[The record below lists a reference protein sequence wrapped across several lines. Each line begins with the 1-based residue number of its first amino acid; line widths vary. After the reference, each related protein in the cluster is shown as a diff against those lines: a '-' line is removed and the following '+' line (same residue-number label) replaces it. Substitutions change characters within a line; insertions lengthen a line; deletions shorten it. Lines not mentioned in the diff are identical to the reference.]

1 MSTAR
6 EDFSPGGLSTSRTQ
20 FSSDSSSG
28 RYGSVQSLVRIPSAD
43 TSDSV
48 DLNAETDF
56 QRGISPCS
64 ANSELSAVSA
74 SKRRVSE
81 SLARDFIRAQSNVQ
95 PEALTWK
102 LRINRCRNSM
112 AFSNSMALIIFAD
125 AYANCCD
132 IDARAAGTELP
143 LWLTIMSDVCLGI
156 YTAEFL
162 LSVFFDGWA
171 MWFDRLKVLDALLV
185 ACGYIEV
192 LLSAFLPGNVFSR
205 LSVIRIL
212 RLVRILRLL
221 KILRKVKALRELQKL
236 IKMLNTCLKAL
247 CWSFCFCFLVM
258 TVWAMLIVESVHP
271 FVQDLPDEFFS
282 DCSYC
287 DFATSSVMHANLLLF
302 KTVIAGDGWGELA
315 VPVILAAP
323 ETSIVFI
330 GAYLTIVFGVLN
342 LIVAV
347 VVDQFAEA
355 RERDVL
361 NLAEEL
367 DHDMRTDRILEV
379 SRLKKMFDRIDK
391 DGEGELSLEQLL
403 DGARNDAELQSRLKV
418 MDIDEG
424 DLHELFQM
432 IDVDG
437 SGTIELEEFI
447 RPLSRWV
454 HDSKTAPRFIK
465 YNLLRTMHQQEE
477 LHKHVEIGFVN
488 VNSKIDAWHAAVAQ
502 QLYTASTRSV
512 YFAGEHRA
520 GAASSGED
528 FVEQPHSSKPVTLK
542 EVSPDDSLEM
552 AVERLR
558 KIVLKSTEAALEGS
572 SDPRQQLAVGVSQIS
587 GASSTKKSG
596 PVRSSWWFQNVFRN
610 LQAMMESLLRDSVRS
625 ELRRTAEATEH
636 GKGLILSGRFVT
648 SGVEADLSL
657 DRVTPPPW
665 QGGRADVAMAEHF
678 NRLEGRG
685 RQVIATAR
693 SADMILMVLDAT
705 KDDAQRQLLTKDLND
720 VGIRLN
726 KARPKISVTKTKT
739 GGFKFNA
746 TCTLTDS
753 RPRPRTPDFLI
764 SVWFQIPGQ
773 QEAPK
778 QQEPPPRQR
787 KEDAS
792 ASASQSNWQEEREQR
807 WRQEAQRAKEE
818 DRRQRL
824 IAEVTRISRIDS
836 SNFIRLLELNMHYN
850 PKELEQKKR
859 ALVLLLHPDKASN
872 LAKEDAALEAQARHA
887 YDAVCNAYEAAKQQ
901 LLRQSPAPASSGPHA
916 GTPRAQPPPS
926 QSWRYRCA
934 HLGCSYF
941 VTIGEFGGFC
951 CKKCHAAFLRGS
963 ASQHGSRCH
972 RRIAENSIPRADPVA
987 PEHPLL

>member
-6 EDFSPGGLSTSRTQ
+6 EDFSPGGLSNSKTQ

-28 RYGSVQSLVRIPSAD
+28 RYGSVQSLVRIPSAN

-64 ANSELSAVSA
+64 ANSEFSAVSA

-81 SLARDFIRAQSNVQ
+81 SLARDFIRAQSEVQ
-95 PEALTWK
+95 PEAFTWK
-102 LRINRCRNSM
+102 LRINRFRNSM

-143 LWLTIMSDVCLGI
+143 LWLTILSDVCLGI
-156 YTAEFL
+156 YTAEFF

-192 LLSAFLPGNVFSR
+192 LLNAFLPGNVFSR

-247 CWSFCFCFLVM
+247 FWSFCFCFLVM

-271 FVQDLPDEFFS
+271 FVQDLPDDFFS

-367 DHDMRTDRILEV
+367 DHDMRTDR
-379 SRLKKMFDRIDK
+379 SRLKKVFDRIDK
-391 DGEGELSLEQLL
+391 EGEGQLSLEQLL
-403 DGARNDAELQSRLKV
+403 HGARNDAELQSRLKV

-488 VNSKIDAWHAAVAQ
+488 MNSKIDSITADLKKLTR
-502 QLYTASTRSV
+502 LYTANTRSV
-512 YFAGEHRA
+512 YRAGEHRA

-572 SDPRQQLAVGVSQIS
+572 S
-587 GASSTKKSG
+587 
-596 PVRSSWWFQNVFRN
+596 
-610 LQAMMESLLRDSVRS
+610 AMMESLLRDSVRS
-625 ELRRTAEATEH
+625 ELRRTGEALPSRGPSIAPSILTQESMFDSSITDAKMPES
-636 GKGLILSGRFVT
+636 GSRDSPQGILSLRP
-648 SGVEADLSL
+648 DQ
-657 DRVTPPPW
+657 DRVNPPPW
-665 QGGRADVAMAEHF
+665 QGGRADVTMAEHF
-678 NRLEGRG
+678 SRL
-685 RQVIATAR
+685 
-693 SADMILMVLDAT
+693 
-705 KDDAQRQLLTKDLND
+705 
-720 VGIRLN
+720 
-726 KARPKISVTKTKT
+726 
-739 GGFKFNA
+739 
-746 TCTLTDS
+746 
-753 RPRPRTPDFLI
+753 
-764 SVWFQIPGQ
+764 
-773 QEAPK
+773 
-778 QQEPPPRQR
+778 
-787 KEDAS
+787 
-792 ASASQSNWQEEREQR
+792 
-807 WRQEAQRAKEE
+807 
-818 DRRQRL
+818 
-824 IAEVTRISRIDS
+824 
-836 SNFIRLLELNMHYN
+836 
-850 PKELEQKKR
+850 
-859 ALVLLLHPDKASN
+859 
-872 LAKEDAALEAQARHA
+872 
-887 YDAVCNAYEAAKQQ
+887 
-901 LLRQSPAPASSGPHA
+901 A
-916 GTPRAQPPPS
+916 GS
-926 QSWRYRCA
+926 
-934 HLGCSYF
+934 
-941 VTIGEFGGFC
+941 
-951 CKKCHAAFLRGS
+951 
-963 ASQHGSRCH
+963 
-972 RRIAENSIPRADPVA
+972 
-987 PEHPLL
+987 

>member
-6 EDFSPGGLSTSRTQ
+6 DEFSPAGLSNSRTQ

-28 RYGSVQSLVRIPSAD
+28 QNRTLMRIPSTD
-43 TSDSV
+43 SD
-48 DLNAETDF
+48 DLNGETDF

-64 ANSELSAVSA
+64 ANSEFSAVSA

-81 SLARDFIRAQSNVQ
+81 SLARDFIRAQSEVQ
-95 PEALTWK
+95 QALTLK
-102 LRINRCRNSM
+102 LRINRFRNSL
-112 AFSNSMALIIFAD
+112 AFSNCMALIIFAD

-143 LWLTIMSDVCLGI
+143 LWLTITSEVCLGI
-156 YTAEFL
+156 YTVEFL
-162 LSVFFDGWA
+162 LSVFFDGWE
-171 MWFDRLKVLDALLV
+171 MCCDRLKVLDALLV

-192 LLSAFLPGNVFSR
+192 LLNAFIPGNVFSH

-247 CWSFCFCFLVM
+247 FWSFCFCFLVM

-271 FVQDLPDEFFS
+271 FVQDLPGEFFS

-287 DFATSSVMHANLLLF
+287 EFATSSVMHANLLLF

-315 VPVILAAP
+315 VPVIVAAP

-367 DHDMRTDRILEV
+367 DHDMKTDRT
-379 SRLKKMFDRIDK
+379 RLKKMFDRIDK
-391 DGEGELSLEQLL
+391 DGEGQLSLEQLL
-403 DGARNDAELQSRLKV
+403 SGARNDAELQSRLKV

-424 DLHELFQM
+424 DLNELFQM

-488 VNSKIDAWHAAVAQ
+488 MNSKIDSVTADLKKFTR
-502 QLYTASTRSV
+502 LYTANTRSV
-512 YFAGEHRA
+512 YRAGEHRA

-572 SDPRQQLAVGVSQIS
+572 A
-587 GASSTKKSG
+587 
-596 PVRSSWWFQNVFRN
+596 
-610 LQAMMESLLRDSVRS
+610 AMMESLLRESVRT
-625 ELRRTAEATEH
+625 ELRRTAAEAIPSR
-636 GKGLILSGRFVT
+636 GPSIAPSILTQESMISTFDNSISDAKVPESGPRDGQQGT
-648 SGVEADLSL
+648 IALSP
-657 DRVTPPPW
+657 DQDHVNPPPW
-665 QGGRADVAMAEHF
+665 QGGKPDVSMSEHM
-678 NRLEGRG
+678 NRLAGFDRRCQLLKYSGQRINGLGVTSGRG

-705 KDDAQRQLLTKDLND
+705 KDDAQRQLLTKELND

-726 KARPKISVTKTKT
+726 KARPKISVTKTS
-739 GGFKFNA
+739 GA
-746 TCTLTDS
+746 
-753 RPRPRTPDFLI
+753 
-764 SVWFQIPGQ
+764 
-773 QEAPK
+773 
-778 QQEPPPRQR
+778 
-787 KEDAS
+787 
-792 ASASQSNWQEEREQR
+792 
-807 WRQEAQRAKEE
+807 
-818 DRRQRL
+818 
-824 IAEVTRISRIDS
+824 
-836 SNFIRLLELNMHYN
+836 H
-850 PKELEQKKR
+850 
-859 ALVLLLHPDKASN
+859 
-872 LAKEDAALEAQARHA
+872 
-887 YDAVCNAYEAAKQQ
+887 Q
-901 LLRQSPAPASSGPHA
+901 LLADSPDSCLP
-916 GTPRAQPPPS
+916 
-926 QSWRYRCA
+926 
-934 HLGCSYF
+934 
-941 VTIGEFGGFC
+941 
-951 CKKCHAAFLRGS
+951 
-963 ASQHGSRCH
+963 
-972 RRIAENSIPRADPVA
+972 
-987 PEHPLL
+987 

>member
-1 MSTAR
+1 MPTAHD
-6 EDFSPGGLSTSRTQ
+6 EFSPGGLSNSRTQ

-28 RYGSVQSLVRIPSAD
+28 QNRSSLLRIPSE
-43 TSDSV
+43 SDSDDL
-48 DLNAETDF
+48 DLNGETGF

-64 ANSELSAVSA
+64 ANSEFSAVSA

-81 SLARDFIRAQSNVQ
+81 SLARDFIRAQSEVQ
-95 PEALTWK
+95 QALTMK
-102 LRINRCRNSM
+102 LRINRFRNSL
-112 AFSNSMALIIFAD
+112 AFSNFMALIIFAD

-143 LWLTIMSDVCLGI
+143 LWLTIMSEVCLGI

-171 MWFDRLKVLDALLV
+171 MCCDRLKVLDALLV
-185 ACGYIEV
+185 ACGYIE
-192 LLSAFLPGNVFSR
+192 LLLNALLPGNVFSS

-247 CWSFCFCFLVM
+247 FWSFCFCFLVM

-271 FVQDLPDEFFS
+271 FVQDFPDESFS
-282 DCSYC
+282 DCNYC
-287 DFATSSVMHANLLLF
+287 EFATSSVMHANLLLF

-367 DHDMRTDRILEV
+367 DHDMRTDRT
-379 SRLKKMFDRIDK
+379 RLKKMFDRIDK
-391 DGEGELSLEQLL
+391 DGEGQLSLEQLMS
-403 DGARNDAELQSRLKV
+403 GARNDAELQSRLKV

-477 LHKHVEIGFVN
+477 LHKHVEIAFVN
-488 VNSKIDAWHAAVAQ
+488 VNSKIDSVAADLKKITR
-502 QLYTASTRSV
+502 LYTANTRSV
-512 YFAGEHRA
+512 YRAGEHRA

-572 SDPRQQLAVGVSQIS
+572 A
-587 GASSTKKSG
+587 
-596 PVRSSWWFQNVFRN
+596 
-610 LQAMMESLLRDSVRS
+610 AMMESLLRESVRT
-625 ELRRTAEATEH
+625 ELRRTASEAVPSR
-636 GKGLILSGRFVT
+636 GPSIAPSILTTQESMFDNSLSDAMPESGPRDGPQGTISV
-648 SGVEADLSL
+648 SL
-657 DRVTPPPW
+657 FAEKDRVNPPPW
-665 QGGRADVAMAEHF
+665 QGGKADVAMSEHV
-678 NRLEGRG
+678 NRLAGFDRRCQLLKYSGQRINGLGVTSGRG

-705 KDDAQRQLLTKDLND
+705 KDDAQRQLLTKELND

-746 TCTLTDS
+746 TCTLTEEVCDSFCCTGPIRPLFRYGNGGTVASAFGFRGRFS
-753 RPRPRTPDFLI
+753 RPDKNSST
-764 SVWFQIPGQ
+764 
-773 QEAPK
+773 
-778 QQEPPPRQR
+778 
-787 KEDAS
+787 S
-792 ASASQSNWQEEREQR
+792 A
-807 WRQEAQRAKEE
+807 
-818 DRRQRL
+818 
-824 IAEVTRISRIDS
+824 
-836 SNFIRLLELNMHYN
+836 
-850 PKELEQKKR
+850 
-859 ALVLLLHPDKASN
+859 
-872 LAKEDAALEAQARHA
+872 A
-887 YDAVCNAYEAAKQQ
+887 YDELVSLILVVSNAAAIH
-901 LLRQSPAPASSGPHA
+901 S
-916 GTPRAQPPPS
+916 
-926 QSWRYRCA
+926 
-934 HLGCSYF
+934 
-941 VTIGEFGGFC
+941 
-951 CKKCHAAFLRGS
+951 
-963 ASQHGSRCH
+963 
-972 RRIAENSIPRADPVA
+972 AENDVGK
-987 PEHPLL
+987 